1 MSSPV
6 ENDPTLA
13 RFRRGARPPAGPP
26 GPPPVV
32 PQYDAAAEPAS
43 TTPASP
49 PTLARGPAPT
59 AQPPER
65 SPWAPRDDSA
75 SEGASVPG
83 RGWAADP
90 ARPLFGE
97 LVADPGEVDQA
108 WTAVDDDPGRALG
121 ITAVAIGLFV
131 GVIGVF
137 VGIASVRRSRLAGRA
152 GVTGYIG
159 IAVSILS
166 IVVFSVV
173 GLSWLRYEISLAQQC
188 SLVGPGE
195 YLTQTGQQVSCG

>member
-32 PQYDAAAEPAS
+32 PEYDAAAPEPL
-43 TTPASP
+43 P
-49 PTLARGPAPT
+49 PAPLPLT
-59 AQPPER
+59 GEP
-65 SPWAPRDDSA
+65 SPWAPRDVGVA
-75 SEGASVPG
+75 GAPVEG
-83 RGWAADP
+83 RGWAEDP

-97 LVADPGEVDQA
+97 LVADRDDEFDPP
-108 WTAVDDDPGRALG
+108 WTAVDDDPGRSLG

-131 GVIGVF
+131 GVVGVF
-137 VGIASVRRSRLAGRA
+137 IGIASVRRSRLAGLA
-152 GVTGYIG
+152 GVTGYVG
-159 IAVSILS
+159 IAVSVLS
-166 IVVFSVV
+166 IVVFSAI

-188 SLVGPGE
+188 SLVDPGQ